1 MKISAFFLL
10 VLISLFSC
18 KQKDENLDLK
28 YEVLNQ
34 LIKNHQ
40 KEKTDL
46 KYLYTSYSATNIQI
60 INLDREKLEDE
71 IIIFNSINLKS
82 DSIFSTKNID
92 YLVSQTLPYDSKTFD
107 LDEKKIIGQYEII
120 KESDLIDLINNYKGA
135 DDYWA
140 KFNKKFGGKCVRT
153 YSEPIFNLQKDICI
167 VIISE
172 SCSPLWGGG
181 YTAIYKKTNGKW
193 EIIKTLDQWVS

>member
-1 MKISAFFLL
+1 MKIIIFFFFFILF
-10 VLISLFSC
+10 FSC
-18 KQKDENLDLK
+18 RQKDENLDLK

-34 LIKNHQ
+34 LIQNDE
-40 KEKTDL
+40 KEKSDL
-46 KYLYTSYSATNIQI
+46 QILYKSYSATKLQI
-60 INLDREKLEDE
+60 VNLDREKLEDE

-82 DSIFSTKNID
+82 DSIFSTKDID
-92 YLVSQTLPYDSKTFD
+92 YLVYQTLPYDSKTFD

-172 SCSPLWGGG
+172 SCGPLWGGG
-181 YTAIYKKTNGKW
+181 YTAIYKKTKGKW